1 MDLGYNQSIYCG
13 LVADNSYWK
22 STWSIVRET
31 SWRGSWVYTI
41 DSWVVCECWIWMFE
55 KRPFNS
61 TGYQFNRRSRRSIT
75 VVLRNRA
82 QDFLA
87 KIPVSPPFPVFLGSL
102 ERSRS
107 PIDEFLIFVPLE
119 PELGPEN
126 GRERRGIAPQN
137 VWEITMGRLA

>member
-1 MDLGYNQSIYCG
+1 
-13 LVADNSYWK
+13 
-22 STWSIVRET
+22 
-31 SWRGSWVYTI
+31 
-41 DSWVVCECWIWMFE
+41 MFE

-107 PIDEFLIFVPLE
+107 PIEEYLIFVAMR
-119 PELGPEN
+119 PELESEN
-126 GRERRGIAPQN
+126 GRKRRGVAPKN
-137 VWEITMGRLA
+137 VWEITMERLA